1 MALTYSGSTDFRRD
15 LEARVAHYFRLG
27 ERTRHATPRIYVKAL
42 FLLAW
47 LAASYV
53 GLVWWATAWWQAIP
67 LAISLAL
74 AMAGIGFNVQ
84 HDGNH
89 GAYSRHRAL
98 NKAAALSLN
107 LLGGDAYF
115 WRYKHNIAHHTYPNI
130 SGADNDIYMGPF
142 ARMSP
147 HDRRYWFHRFQY
159 LYVWALYCLLAVKW
173 QLVDDYWSMVSP
185 GVADTRVPRP
195 RGWDQLCFWVGKAC
209 FLMLAFGVPLLT
221 GHRVAAVI
229 ALYLATMAVLGLTL
243 ATVFQLA
250 HCVEEATFRIP
261 ADGSARIEREWM
273 THQIETAVDFARD
286 NRLLTWYL
294 GGLNF
299 QIEHHLFPKVCHVHY
314 PALSPIVEATCR
326 THGIRHQS
334 HRTMRRAI
342 RSHVRWL
349 RHLGRATGAK
359 AA

>member
-1 MALTYSGSTDFRRD
+1 MYAKS
-15 LEARVAHYFRLG
+15 
-27 ERTRHATPRIYVKAL
+27 L
-42 FLLAW
+42 FLLVW
-47 LAASYV
+47 LGSSYF
-53 GLVWWATAWWQAIP
+53 GLVWHARTGWEAIL

-89 GAYSRHRAL
+89 GAYSCRPAL

-115 WRYKHNIAHHTYPNI
+115 WHYKHNIAHHTYPNI

-142 ARMSP
+142 ARLSP

-159 LYVWALYCLLAVKW
+159 IYVWALYSALAVKW
-173 QLVDDYWSMVSP
+173 QLLDDFRSMIRP
-185 GVADTRVPRP
+185 GVADTCVPRP
-195 RGWDQLCFWVGKAC
+195 RGWNQVC
-209 FLMLAFGVPLLT
+209 FLTLAFGVPLLA
-221 GHRVAAVI
+221 GHRLAAVVG
-229 ALYLATMAVLGLTL
+229 LYLLTMAVLGVTL

-250 HCVEEATFRIP
+250 HCVEEAQFRVP
-261 ADGSARIEREWM
+261 PQGSRRIEREWM
-273 THQIETAVDFARD
+273 AHQIETAVDFARD

-299 QIEHHLFPKVCHVHY
+299 QIEHHLFPKICHVHY

-326 THGIRHQS
+326 AHGIRHNS

-349 RHLGRATGAK
+349 RHLGREATVSEPE
-359 AA
+359 AAGLAPALDLPIA